1 MKHYFFSIFILN
13 TLFYD
18 TIYTGDIMQ
27 KILVVEDDQL
37 IQRSLK
43 EALELKD
50 YEVIQAF
57 NVKQTL
63 EIMNSSIDL
72 IIMDIQLP
80 DGNGISL
87 CQHIQRN

>member
-1 MKHYFFSIFILN
+1 MFQSMKHYFFSIFILN

-63 EIMNSSIDL
+63 EIMNSSID
-72 IIMDIQLP
+72 
-80 DGNGISL
+80 
-87 CQHIQRN
+87 